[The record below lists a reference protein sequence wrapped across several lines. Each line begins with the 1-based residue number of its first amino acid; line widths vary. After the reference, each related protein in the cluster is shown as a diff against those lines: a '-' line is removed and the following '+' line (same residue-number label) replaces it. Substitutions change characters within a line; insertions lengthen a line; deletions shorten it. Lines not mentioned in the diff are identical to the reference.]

1 MVITL
6 WSWLL
11 HSDLEAMTI
20 EIVYNSDFPVRH
32 VKLSEG
38 SYKRIKM
45 MAIPMAI
52 PMVAY
57 MSIDDSDLDG

>member
-1 MVITL
+1 
-6 WSWLL
+6 
-11 HSDLEAMTI
+11 MTI
-20 EIVYNSDFPVRH
+20 EIVYNSDFPVRY

-38 SYKRIKM
+38 SYKWITM

-57 MSIDDSDLDG
+57 MYIDDSDLDG